1 MDTEIENILIGIG
14 IGFGIFLLGIIVLTI
29 IAKWKVYEKANQPG
43 WAVLVPFYNTIVFLQ
58 IVGKPW
64 WWIFLMF
71 IPYVNL
77 IFIVWASNMLSKSF
91 GKDEAFTVGIVLL
104 PYVFYPII
112 AFSKDMHYLGPAGTK
127 FQYETKY
134 NN

>member
-1 MDTEIENILIGIG
+1 MEVENFLIGIG
-14 IGFGIFLLGIIVLTI
+14 IGFGIFFVGIMVLMI

-43 WAVLVPFYNTIVFLQ
+43 WAVLIPIYNTLVFLQ

-64 WWIFLMF
+64 WWLFLML

-91 GKDEAFTVGIVLL
+91 GKEEAFTVGIVLL

-112 AFSKDMHYLGPAGTK
+112 AFSKDINYLGPAGTN

>member
-1 MDTEIENILIGIG
+1 MEFKEFLIGIE
-14 IGFGIFLLGIIVLTI
+14 IGLGVFFMGIIILMI
-29 IAKWKVYEKANQPG
+29 IAQWKVYEKANQPG
-43 WAVLVPFYNTIVFLQ
+43 WAVLIPIYSTLVFLQ

-64 WWIFLMF
+64 WWIFLML

-77 IFIVWASNMLSKSF
+77 IFIIWATNMLSKSF
-91 GKDEAFTVGIVLL
+91 GKEEAFTVGLVLL

-112 AFSKDMHYLGPAGTK
+112 AFSKDINYLGPAGTN
-127 FQYETKY
+127 FQYDTKY

>member
-1 MDTEIENILIGIG
+1 MEVENFLIGIG
-14 IGFGIFLLGIIVLTI
+14 IGFGIFFVGIMVLMI

-43 WAVLVPFYNTIVFLQ
+43 WAVLIPIYNTLVFLQ

-64 WWIFLMF
+64 WWIFLMI

-77 IFIVWASNMLSKSF
+77 IFIIWASNMLSKSF
-91 GKDEAFTVGIVLL
+91 GKEEAFTVGIVLL

-112 AFSKDMHYLGPAGTK
+112 AFSKDINYLGPAGTN

>member
-1 MDTEIENILIGIG
+1 MDLENFLIGIG
-14 IGFGIFLLGIIVLTI
+14 IGFGIFFICIIVLMI

-43 WAVLVPFYNTIVFLQ
+43 WAVLIPIYNTLVFLQ

-77 IFIVWASNMLSKSF
+77 VFIIWASNMLSKSF
-91 GKDEAFTVGIVLL
+91 GKEEAFTVGLVLL

-112 AFSKDMHYLGPAGTK
+112 AFSKDINYLGPAGTN

>member
-1 MDTEIENILIGIG
+1 MDIENFLIGIG
-14 IGFGIFLLGIIVLTI
+14 IGFGIFFVGIMVLMI
-29 IAKWKVYEKANQPG
+29 IDKWKVYEKANQPG
-43 WAVLVPFYNTIVFLQ
+43 WAVFIPFYNTLVFLQ
-58 IVGKPW
+58 IVGKSW
-64 WWIFLMF
+64 WWIFLMI

-77 IFIVWASNMLSKSF
+77 IFIIWASNMLSKSF
-91 GKDEAFTVGIVLL
+91 GKEEAFTVGIVLL

-112 AFSKDMHYLGPAGTK
+112 AFSKDINYLGPAGTN